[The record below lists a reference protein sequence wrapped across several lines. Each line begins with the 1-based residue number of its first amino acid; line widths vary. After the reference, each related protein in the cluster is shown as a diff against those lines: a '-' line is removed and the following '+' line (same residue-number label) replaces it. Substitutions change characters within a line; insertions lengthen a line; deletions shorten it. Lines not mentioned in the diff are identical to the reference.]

1 MRTTRSRRRGSI
13 ARDVPVEYARAPIA
27 VIVVAHMGANAV
39 FLPNAKSA
47 DRADMMMRD
56 KSTHDRGV
64 TTSRSWGARD
74 GGMWDGEGRRGM
86 GRDDVTGHDS
96 RWVSI
101 HTTETSSF
109 LKKVKHGTRRD
120 NLCMRDR
127 PSHGVRECP
136 ND

>member
-64 TTSRSWGARD
+64 TSWLSWGEWAR
-74 GGMWDGEGRRGM
+74 GMVGCGM
-86 GRDDVTGHDS
+86 GRDDMTGHDS
-96 RWVSI
+96 RWVS
-101 HTTETSSF
+101 
-109 LKKVKHGTRRD
+109 TRPR
-120 NLCMRDR
+120 R
-127 PSHGVRECP
+127 PLF
-136 ND
+136 

>member
-64 TTSRSWGARD
+64 TTWLSSVVGRVGARD
-74 GGMWDGEGRRGM
+74 GGM
-86 GRDDVTGHDS
+86 GRDDVG
-96 RWVSI
+96 RGG
-101 HTTETSSF
+101 TT
-109 LKKVKHGTRRD
+109 
-120 NLCMRDR
+120 
-127 PSHGVRECP
+127 
-136 ND
+136 

>member
-74 GGMWDGEGRRGM
+74 GGMWDGEGRRDRSRLEVGIYPHD
-86 GRDDVTGHDS
+86 RDVLFFEKSQTWDS
-96 RWVSI
+96 ERQSMYERQTI
-101 HTTETSSF
+101 
-109 LKKVKHGTRRD
+109 TRRA
-120 NLCMRDR
+120 
-127 PSHGVRECP
+127 GVSE
-136 ND
+136 

>member
-64 TTSRSWGARD
+64 TTCLSWGE
-74 GGMWDGEGRRGM
+74 WDGGM
-86 GRDDVTGHDS
+86 GRDDVG
-96 RWVSI
+96 RGG
-101 HTTETSSF
+101 TT
-109 LKKVKHGTRRD
+109 
-120 NLCMRDR
+120 
-127 PSHGVRECP
+127 
-136 ND
+136 

>member
-1 MRTTRSRRRGSI
+1 MTTTRSRRRGSI

-64 TTSRSWGARD
+64 TTSLSVVGRAGW
-74 GGMWDGEGRRGM
+74 WDGGM
-86 GRDDVTGHDS
+86 GRDDVG
-96 RWVSI
+96 WGG
-101 HTTETSSF
+101 TT
-109 LKKVKHGTRRD
+109 
-120 NLCMRDR
+120 
-127 PSHGVRECP
+127 
-136 ND
+136 

>member
-1 MRTTRSRRRGSI
+1 MTTTRSRRRGSI
-13 ARDVPVEYARAPIA
+13 ARDIPVEYARAPIA

-64 TTSRSWGARD
+64 TTSWGARAR
-74 GGMWDGEGRRGM
+74 GMGWGRHGEGR
-86 GRDDVTGHDS
+86 HDRS
-96 RWVSI
+96 RLEVDI